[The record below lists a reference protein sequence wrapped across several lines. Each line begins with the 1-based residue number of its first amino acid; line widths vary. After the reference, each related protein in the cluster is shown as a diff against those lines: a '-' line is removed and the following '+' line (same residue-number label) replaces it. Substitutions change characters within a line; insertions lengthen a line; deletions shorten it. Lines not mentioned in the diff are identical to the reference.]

1 MDTEGHLFLTAN
13 ISVVKIEEGINI
25 AQMAMNLGKKQ
36 QFLNV
41 DEDDQN
47 GSDDLEGDNFKI

>member
-1 MDTEGHLFLTAN
+1 
-13 ISVVKIEEGINI
+13 
-25 AQMAMNLGKKQ
+25 MAMNLGKKQ